1 MQIIENILND
11 KDIKLNLT
19 VNYLLSDIKNL
30 NGVGDKIYCKLTN
43 LIKGNK
49 IIDLLYHF
57 PISIVDRSYSPLLI
71 NAEPNRIVTI
81 KLKILKHIKPY
92 NKSQPYKVICSDG
105 SDKITINF
113 FKTNPKFIDALIKIG
128 TTKIVS
134 GNLTRWN
141 NQLTMSNPDIITTED
156 KKEIDIPEFEPVY
169 HLTAG
174 VSNKILRKLI
184 TQVLN
189 KITDLIKYHPIPEW
203 LDKKYLQTSN
213 IPSFFEAIF
222 NIHFPKQTIISNDS
236 VYRKRIAYDEILSSQ
251 LLLGL
256 IRENEK
262 SVSGISIEG
271 NGKFKNKIINSLPFK
286 LTNSQLSVINEIFND
301 MKSEKK
307 MIRLIQGDVGSG
319 KTIISL
325 ISMINAIECGYKC
338 LLMAPTEILATQH
351 FNKIKNIIKNS
362 SLQDEIQVE
371 LLIGKDNYLEKK
383 KKINS
388 IFNNN
393 IHIIVGT
400 HALFQKGINIPNIG
414 LIVIDEQHR
423 FGVNQRL
430 MLTQKGIN
438 ADILSMTATPIPR
451 TLAMTIYGDMD
462 ISVIDELPKGRITI
476 DTKIVSLE
484 QIDKIINIVQQHVDN
499 NEKVYWVCPLIE
511 ESGKSKLT
519 AVESRFNNLKKY
531 FNEKVSIIHGKMKS
545 DEKLKI
551 MNDFSNKFGISKILV
566 STTVIEVGI
575 DITDAT
581 LMIIENSERFG
592 LSALHQLRGRIGRG
606 NKKSICI
613 LLHGNEIS
621 DIAKKRLI
629 VMKNINNGFDIAEED
644 LKIRGAG
651 DIFGTDQSGVIKFK
665 VADYNYDKNLFT
677 IANNNTKF
685 ILNSDKDLT
694 SINGKNLR
702 ILLSFFNQNNNIQ
715 NIYPG

>member
-1 MQIIENILND
+1 
-11 KDIKLNLT
+11 
-19 VNYLLSDIKNL
+19 
-30 NGVGDKIYCKLTN
+30 
-43 LIKGNK
+43 
-49 IIDLLYHF
+49 
-57 PISIVDRSYSPLLI
+57 
-71 NAEPNRIVTI
+71 
-81 KLKILKHIKPY
+81 
-92 NKSQPYKVICSDG
+92 
-105 SDKITINF
+105 
-113 FKTNPKFIDALIKIG
+113 
-128 TTKIVS
+128 
-134 GNLTRWN
+134 
-141 NQLTMSNPDIITTED
+141 
-156 KKEIDIPEFEPVY
+156 
-169 HLTAG
+169 
-174 VSNKILRKLI
+174 
-184 TQVLN
+184 
-189 KITDLIKYHPIPEW
+189 
-203 LDKKYLQTSN
+203 
-213 IPSFFEAIF
+213 
-222 NIHFPKQTIISNDS
+222 
-236 VYRKRIAYDEILSSQ
+236 
-251 LLLGL
+251 
-256 IRENEK
+256 
-262 SVSGISIEG
+262 
-271 NGKFKNKIINSLPFK
+271 
-286 LTNSQLSVINEIFND
+286 

-383 KKINS
+383 KKTNS
-388 IFNNN
+388 ILNNN
-393 IHIIVGT
+393 VHIIVGT

-462 ISVIDELPKGRITI
+462 ISVIDELPKDRITI

-613 LLHGNEIS
+613 LLHGNEIF

-677 IANNNTKF
+677 IAKNNTKF

-702 ILLSFFNQNNNIQ
+702 ILLSFFNQNNNNIQ
-715 NIYPG
+715 NIYSG